1 MKLQWR
7 TALGGAAMLTLAACS
22 GGNGGGNDTMSGTP
36 DAAARM
42 SAGLS
47 DADKSFITDVAHGN
61 YGEIAAA
68 QAATRSSNAAVR
80 DFGLKMIKD
89 HSAMNNELAVLAT
102 KKGIE
107 PPTDAGVTNSAE
119 NAYLKLL
126 PGTTFDSQYAS
137 RQVSDHKAVL
147 QALQTEAANTQDADL
162 RAFAK
167 KYIPV
172 VQQHLTAAEALEQ
185 TVGKSS

>member
-7 TALGGAAMLTLAACS
+7 TALGGAAMLTLTAC
-22 GGNGGGNDTMSGTP
+22 GGGDGSGSNTATATP
-36 DAAARM
+36 DAATRM

-47 DADKSFITDVAHGN
+47 DADKSFITDTAHGN

-68 QAATRSSNAAVR
+68 QVATRSSNAAVR
-80 DFGLKMIKD
+80 DFAVKMIKD

-107 PPTDAGVTNSAE
+107 PPTNSGVTNSAE

-126 PGTTFDSQYAS
+126 PGATFDSQYAS
-137 RQVSDHKAVL
+137 RQVSDHQAVL
-147 QALQTEAANTQDADL
+147 QALQNEAATTTDSEL
-162 RAFAK
+162 RAFAN
-167 KYIPV
+167 KYIPIV
-172 VQQHLTAAEALEQ
+172 RQHLTAAQALTQ
-185 TVGKSS
+185 SVGKAS